1 MGTAPGAGGGREGA
15 VTTFDDRVHQVRQ
28 LLARTGGWNARTRAA
43 LVAWARA
50 EGIGEAEL
58 ARILEVVLSIRV
70 APAARRASEASEP
83 VRAPEP
89 PVTRWI
95 VTALVVI
102 GLALSIALLR
112 LLIERVGALP
122 SRTAASKQV
131 VARETVAAPERTLP
145 PPPVS
150 FPTPPALAPDTAKSV
165 LRDVEPLRPRS
176 DRALDAAE
184 LQAWRDACAALAG
197 SWISMPLER
206 REAVLESL
214 AAWMAL
220 ASSPEELATM
230 RTITDRVA
238 SEAVDARAG
247 TLARAL
253 TAMLEAQVSRRDR
266 LSPAVAGDRAF
277 ASGAAPTAD
286 QALEAW
292 AASQIVLLVGEL
304 AQTEARDRWTGWL
317 EAVRQIERP
326 AARVGLSLAAIDA
339 LLRSN
344 ARLDSQGLAA
354 DALGSLARALP
365 SGPDQDGFG
374 AVTARMTGWLK
385 DSSIPSERLW
395 ALGGVWRSVPAP
407 PQERL
412 LVGERDSMAT
422 RAQLATQWE
431 SLGSESTLPSWQPLL
446 EATRQPLPS
455 SDAPLAR
462 RLDAL
467 SERLVLLRRIDAL
480 AARRDPAQV
489 TPAAAPQIVSLREA
503 ESDEEPQWIKQ
514 LSAPRTEVRMQALQA
529 LRSAGVTPASR
540 ADNAA
545 IAFRALSAASKEERQ
560 LAQQVIREA
569 MLDAPAMRLAI
580 ARELAVTADP
590 RHALDMLQ
598 DIGGYDLPTED
609 VPSLRAEALASIL
622 ASLPPGEA
630 LEAAM
635 ASLGRLDAEFALWVG
650 AGSAPVEAGAAAWR
664 FARRSVSAAGSL
676 RPLPPLDA
684 VVSGAVARTRRLER
698 LAPAGPRGFA
708 GALAVIADLEA
719 ARLSVQQPRAFETV
733 RGFLV
738 ELSRARAR
746 SDDAIVQAGLS
757 LDAIAR
763 VRLAALGAP
772 LEAQTAPADRG
783 VDGSAGAAALA
794 RAESLDAAKGSA
806 DPRRLELLSRA
817 VAADP
822 SLAVSAAL
830 LLAQDAS
837 VPAMQEAWIERAQA
851 LGAAVEAPIGMSRAS
866 ALALAQLLSAAER
879 GQLDRVLAPKPG
891 AAGRAELERFAQ
903 AQGVTLEALLT
914 ALRTA
919 ADPTRLARIDS
930 LREMVLHALR
940 PSARPWL
947 GSLASGRATPVPE
960 ADEAQP
966 ARLLPQLE
974 P

>member
-1 MGTAPGAGGGREGA
+1 MR
-15 VTTFDDRVHQVRQ
+15 TFDDRVRQVRE

-50 EGIGEAEL
+50 EGVGEAEL

-70 APAARRASEASEP
+70 APASRRAPEASEP
-83 VRAPEP
+83 VRAPQP
-89 PVTRWI
+89 PVRRWI

-112 LLIERVGALP
+112 LLMERVGTLP
-122 SRTAASKQV
+122 ARTTASKQV
-131 VARETVAAPERTLP
+131 AARDTVAAPERTLP

-150 FPTPPALAPDTAKSV
+150 FPTPPTLAPDSPKPV
-165 LRDVEPLRPRS
+165 LREAEPLRPRS
-176 DRALDAAE
+176 DRALEAAE
-184 LQAWRDACAALAG
+184 VQAWRDGYAALAAA
-197 SWISMPLER
+197 WISMPLER
-206 REAVLESL
+206 RDAVLESL

-220 ASSPEELATM
+220 ASSPEELAAM
-230 RTITDRVA
+230 RTAADRAA
-238 SEAVDARAG
+238 SDAVDARAG

-253 TAMLEAQVSRRDR
+253 RAMLEAQVARRDR

-277 ASGAAPTAD
+277 GSGVSPTANE
-286 QALEAW
+286 ALEAW
-292 AASQIVLLVGEL
+292 AASQIVLLVDEL
-304 AQTEARDRWTGWL
+304 AQSDARDRWTGWL

-326 AARVGLSLAAIDA
+326 AARTGLSLAAIDA
-339 LLRSN
+339 LLRSQ

-354 DALGSLARALP
+354 DALGSLVRALP
-365 SGPDQDGFG
+365 SGPDQEGFG
-374 AVTARMTGWLK
+374 TVRGRMIGWLK
-385 DSSIPSERLW
+385 DSGISSERLW

-407 PQERL
+407 PLERL

-422 RAQLATQWE
+422 RLQLAAQWE

-446 EATRQPLPS
+446 EALQQPVPS

-467 SERLVLLRRIDAL
+467 CDRLVLLRRIDAL

-489 TPAAAPQIVSLREA
+489 TPASAPQVVSLREV
-503 ESDEEPQWIKQ
+503 ESDEEPQWVKQ

-529 LRSAGVTPASR
+529 LRSAGVPPVSR

-590 RHALDMLQ
+590 RHALDLLQ

-635 ASLGRLDAEFALWVG
+635 ASLVRLDAEFALWVG
-650 AGSAPVEAGAAAWR
+650 AGSAPVEAGVAAWR
-664 FARRSVSAAGSL
+664 FAHRAVNASGSL
-676 RPLPPLDA
+676 RPLAPLDA
-684 VVSGAVARTRRLER
+684 AVSGAVARARRLER

-719 ARLSVQQPRAFETV
+719 ARLSVQQPRAFEAV
-733 RGFLV
+733 RGFLA

-746 SDDAIVQAGLS
+746 SVDAIEQAGRS

-772 LEAQTAPADRG
+772 LEARAAPADSG
-783 VDGSAGAAALA
+783 VDVAAGAADLA
-794 RAESLDAAKGSA
+794 RAESLDVSKTTAAS
-806 DPRRLELLSRA
+806 RRLELLSRA

-830 LLAQDAS
+830 LLAQDAQA
-837 VPAMQEAWIERAQA
+837 PAMQEAWIERAQA
-851 LGAAVEAPIGMSRAS
+851 LGAAVEAPSGMSRAS

-879 GQLDRVLAPKPG
+879 GQLDRVVAPKAG

-914 ALRTA
+914 ALRTST
-919 ADPTRLARIDS
+919 DPTRLARIDS
-930 LREMVLHALR
+930 LREVVLHAVC

-947 GSLASGRATPVPE
+947 GALASGRATPMPE
-960 ADEAQP
+960 ADASQP